1 MVTTFE
7 RKDKGKGVTLSW
19 ICSSTFICGTC
30 EVHPCLINYSTT
42 MKYIF
47 HSPNRWHDIDHRK
60 TKFFFFVPYYHTT
73 STLFTIYA
81 LLPRLPTV
89 SLYSRTTVGI
99 HKQLPCVCLFCKPT
113 WVVPCQSEIWHSL
126 LPLLSPAEKETE
138 RLKNLLQDIFEFISI
153 FFLVC
158 WIFFGQHLGHLR
170 HSPAFQ
176 SWGKSSWVKFIFNHI
191 FYLSHR

>member
-1 MVTTFE
+1 MREKTREKALPYHGFVLLL
-7 RKDKGKGVTLSW
+7 LSVVPVK
-19 ICSSTFICGTC
+19 FIPVSLTILPLWNISFI
-30 EVHPCLINYSTT
+30 VLIGGS
-42 MKYIF
+42 
-47 HSPNRWHDIDHRK
+47 DIDHRK

-73 STLFTIYA
+73 STLFTIYV

>member
-1 MVTTFE
+1 MREKTREKVLPYHGF
-7 RKDKGKGVTLSW
+7 VLLLLSVVPVK
-19 ICSSTFICGTC
+19 FIPVSLTILPLWNISFI
-30 EVHPCLINYSTT
+30 VLIGGS
-42 MKYIF
+42 
-47 HSPNRWHDIDHRK
+47 DIDHRK

-73 STLFTIYA
+73 STLFTIYV

>member
-1 MVTTFE
+1 MREKTREKALPYHGF
-7 RKDKGKGVTLSW
+7 DLLLLSVVPVK
-19 ICSSTFICGTC
+19 FIPVSLTILPLWNISFI
-30 EVHPCLINYSTT
+30 VLIGGS
-42 MKYIF
+42 
-47 HSPNRWHDIDHRK
+47 DIDHRK

-73 STLFTIYA
+73 STLFTIYV

-153 FFLVC
+153 FFFVC
-158 WIFFGQHLGHLR
+158 WIFFGQHLGHLW